1 MEITGSDYTY
11 WTNVPGEAT
20 AAKFL
25 EKVRLMWPTALVDD
39 ERRSG
44 HIEIFISKNAAMDD
58 FQDENGYALNEDGE
72 GCFMFFASSESSLHV
87 DVHISGIHGPAELMS
102 TDPHN
107 STIFLANPTRYTLVL
122 PTLLEESD
130 FSKKI
135 QSFLIDSLSESSAI
149 K

>member
-1 MEITGSDYTY
+1 MKITGSDYTY
-11 WTNVPGEAT
+11 WTNMPGEAT

-39 ERRSG
+39 ERHAG
-44 HIEIFISKNAAMDD
+44 DVEIFISKDAAMDD
-58 FQDENGYALNEDGE
+58 FQDKNGYALNEDGE
-72 GCFMFFASSESSLHV
+72 GCFMFFACSKSFFHG
-87 DVHISGIHGPAELMS
+87 DVHISNILGSADLMS

-122 PTLLEESD
+122 PTLLEESE

-135 QSFLIDSLSESSAI
+135 HTFLIDSLSESAMI